1 MLIAERWRTHD
12 AAPGKPWATWLEDRY
27 HGGQHVVFFQPQ
39 GDRGGLCNVVT
50 FMIPESTRQQIR
62 HGLAAARSR
71 RARVIFVCDTA
82 DQADAIAK
90 LAARRRGG
98 GRHTSATGR
107 IRFAES
113 TTLLGGFSG
122 RRVGRQRLRH
132 RYEWR
137 NASKREASQNTSSGI
152 SVSHSRPLRFLYRG
166 FRRSGRP
173 FASLP
178 SYYSFQTKEQWRES
192 ASFVLRQPGCAK
204 GPIQVFGDVA
214 NYEYLVGRTR
224 PRLKLVAIAPNSRA
238 GLIEPSDT
246 DCRVMLWAAALS
258 PSDFEQLLSSLGLD
272 RPCFRVTAFYW
283 AFVVTRQE
291 NKATAVSPEFSGPAH
306 EIRRPQVPSFL
317 VVIHRASLLA
327 APE

>member
-1 MLIAERWRTHD
+1 MWTGYVRQRRAKAASLALAGIVAGFVPWLVYHSHFVSRGAQLAGWIAEF
-12 AAPGKPWATWLEDRY
+12 P
-27 HGGQHVVFFQPQ
+27 
-39 GDRGGLCNVVT
+39 
-50 FMIPESTRQQIR
+50 
-62 HGLAAARSR
+62 LAG
-71 RARVIFVCDTA
+71 TA
-82 DQADAIAK
+82 SWF
-90 LAARRRGG
+90 LRL
-98 GRHTSATGR
+98 S
-107 IRFAES
+107 
-113 TTLLGGFSG
+113 LGGFVPAAALALFSCVIVATPG
-122 RRVGRQRLRH
+122 FRSFARDNPALRVGSSTTALVLCSAAFVSLRTPVLTS
-132 RYEWR
+132 RNLIVLLPSLYLLMAALGGYAVTRWR
-137 NASKREASQNTSSGI
+137 ALAAVCLGI
-152 SVSHSRPLRFLYRG
+152 ELLLI
-166 FRRSGRP
+166 
-173 FASLP
+173 AQSLP

-224 PRLKLVAIAPNSRA
+224 PRLKLVAIAPSSRA